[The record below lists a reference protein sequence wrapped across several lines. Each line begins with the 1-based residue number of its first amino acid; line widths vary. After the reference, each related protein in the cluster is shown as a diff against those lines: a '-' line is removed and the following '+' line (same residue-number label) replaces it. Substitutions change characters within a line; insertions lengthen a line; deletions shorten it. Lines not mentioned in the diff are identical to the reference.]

1 MSTYAGGTL
10 VVGKTCSPSPATGLT
25 CDVTGLTNGTA
36 YTFKVKATNDVAPG
50 SDSAPSNAVTPAVA
64 PAAPAAPTVAK
75 GDAKVT
81 VTWVAPANGGSAIL
95 SYTVSTYAGGT
106 LVSGKTCSPNPAT
119 GLTCDVTGLT
129 NGTAYTFK
137 VKATNDVGPGPD
149 SAPSAAATP
158 AGAPASAAAPAVTR
172 GNAQVTVTWVAPANG
187 GSAITGYT
195 VATYA
200 GGTLVTGKT
209 CTPSPAT
216 ALTCTVTGLTNGTEY
231 TFIVKATNALG
242 SADSAASAAVTPAT
256 TPTAPAAPTVVKGDA
271 KVTVTWVAP
280 ANGGSAILS
289 YTVSTYA
296 GGTLVSGKTCSPS
309 PATGLTCD
317 VTGLT
322 NGTAYTFKVKAT
334 NDVGPGSDS
343 AASAAATPLGAPA
356 APAAP
361 TVTRGNAQVTVT
373 WVAPATNGSAITG
386 YTVATYVGG
395 TLVAGKTCTPNP
407 VTALTCTVTG
417 LTNGTEYTFKVKATN
432 AIGSTE
438 SAASAAIIPAV
449 APTAPAAPTVVKGHL
464 SVQLTWVAPA
474 NGGSAITGYTVSTYT
489 GTTLV
494 TGKTCTPSPA
504 TATTCV
510 VTGLTNGTAYTF
522 KVKATNAVGS
532 SADSV
537 ASAAVTPAAVP
548 ATPAAPTIKVGAAVG
563 TGKATVTW
571 VAPANNGSVITG
583 FTATAYTAAGVSSG
597 TCTTASATALTC
609 SITGLTNGTVYT
621 FKVTAKNA
629 NGTSFDSPGV
639 TATPSATAVAS
650 VGTVPATPAAPTVKV
665 GGTVAT
671 KTAAISWVAPANG
684 GSAITGYTV
693 TASTSTGVVAGTC
706 TVSGTALTCSIAG
719 LTSGTTYTFTVVA
732 KNAIGTSA
740 ASLGTTG
747 IPT

>member
-1 MSTYAGGTL
+1 M
-10 VVGKTCSPSPATGLT
+10 
-25 CDVTGLTNGTA
+25 
-36 YTFKVKATNDVAPG
+36 
-50 SDSAPSNAVTPAVA
+50 TPAVA

-106 LVSGKTCSPNPAT
+106 LVVGKTCSPSPAT

-137 VKATNDVGPGPD
+137 VKATNDVGPGSD

-231 TFIVKATNALG
+231 TFKVKATNAIG
-242 SADSAASAAVTPAT
+242 STDSAASAAVTPAVA
-256 TPTAPAAPTVVKGDA
+256 PTAPAAPSVVKGDA

-280 ANGGSAILS
+280 ANGGSPITG
-289 YTVSTYA
+289 YTVTTYA
-296 GGTLVSGKTCSPS
+296 GGTLVAGKTCTPT

-334 NDVGPGSDS
+334 NVVGSSADS

-386 YTVATYVGG
+386 YTVATYAAG
-395 TLVAGKTCTPNP
+395 TLVAGKTCTPSP
-407 VTALTCTVTG
+407 ATALTCTVTG

-449 APTAPAAPTVVKGHL
+449 APTAPAAPTVVKGNL

-474 NGGSAITGYTVSTYT
+474 TGGMPITGYTVSTYT

-494 TGKTCTPSPA
+494 TGKTCTPSPV

-609 SITGLTNGTVYT
+609 SITGLTNGTAYT
-621 FKVTAKNA
+621 FKMTAKNA
-629 NGTSFDSPGV
+629 NGTSFESPGV
-639 TATPSATAVAS
+639 TATPSATAVAA
-650 VGTVPATPAAPTVKV
+650 VVATAPVRPAAPSVKV
-665 GGTVAT
+665 GGTVAA
-671 KTAAISWVAPANG
+671 KTAAITWVAPADG
-684 GSAITGYTV
+684 GSVITGYTV

-706 TVSGTALTCSIAG
+706 TTTSATSLTCSISG
-719 LTSGTTYTFTVVA
+719 LTSGTSYTFTVVA
-732 KNAIGTSA
+732 KNAIGSSA